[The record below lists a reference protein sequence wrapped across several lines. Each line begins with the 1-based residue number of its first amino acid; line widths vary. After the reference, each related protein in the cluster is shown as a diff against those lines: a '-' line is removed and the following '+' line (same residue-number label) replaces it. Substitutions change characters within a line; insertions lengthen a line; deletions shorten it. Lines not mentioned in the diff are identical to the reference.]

1 MPAADDPEAVHVG
14 EIVRGLNR
22 LEGQVAGLSRQIGDY
37 PKWHDI
43 TRIEA
48 NLIARISGAEDVA
61 KATRAKVDEDAK
73 AAKGRTYG
81 ALVTG
86 SGGLIAALLVWAL
99 TGR

>member
-1 MPAADDPEAVHVG
+1 MPAADDPEVVHVG

-37 PKWHDI
+37 PKWHDV
-43 TRIEA
+43 TRIES
-48 NLIARISGAEDVA
+48 NLIARISGIEDA
-61 KATRAKVDEDAK
+61 AK

-81 ALVTG
+81 ALATG
-86 SGGLIAALLVWAL
+86 AGGLVTALLVWAL